1 VVRNILS
8 DRLGLPHGSMLITR
22 MQAVALQ
29 VAEYQRRE
37 ESLVATLD
45 LATLI
50 TWGQAVLQLHGA
62 GTNLRQAFVESAADV
77 WLDRI
82 VPLKGVDLDPD
93 IEHTLHGYVASNV
106 PSTI

>member
-1 VVRNILS
+1 
-8 DRLGLPHGSMLITR
+8 MLITK

-50 TWGQAVLQLHGA
+50 TWGQAVLQLHRA
-62 GTNLRQAFVESAADV
+62 GTNLRQAFIESAADV

-82 VPLKGVDLDPD
+82 VPLKGADLDPD